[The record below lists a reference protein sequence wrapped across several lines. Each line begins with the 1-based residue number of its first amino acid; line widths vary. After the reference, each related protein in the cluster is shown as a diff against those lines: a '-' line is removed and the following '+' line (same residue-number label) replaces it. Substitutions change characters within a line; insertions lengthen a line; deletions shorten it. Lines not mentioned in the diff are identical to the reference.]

1 MQPEECGV
9 VRPDEP
15 DEVKQIMTTVEFE
28 VETTFEYSD
37 SLTIEKQ
44 PAYTSAAQA
53 VGNVFV
59 ADLKEA
65 DEDWNLASVEIE
77 FFDADGF
84 NLPGRK
90 RRQTGEKN
98 LASAR
103 ITATYEMAAAV
114 DVPQTSVDIDVA
126 TLQRRVQYRARRGIL
141 LSQGDIPIIPKA
153 VLFANADAPEVSVK
167 GTTTVTLPENS
178 YKPVT
183 DPILP
188 FLPPPPPPTER
199 PPPSDGENQPQSEPG
214 FVVTAPQ
221 PPIDGEKDDEKA
233 GEKEGQKDGPPKSE
247 GPPKNSGFDDFM
259 KEDKPAGNYYQG
271 YYNG

>member
-1 MQPEECGV
+1 MQPEECGI
-9 VRPDEP
+9 VRPDKP
-15 DEVKQIMTTVEFE
+15 DEIKQIMTTVEFE
-28 VETTFEYSD
+28 VETNFEYSD

-65 DEDWNLASVEIE
+65 DDDWNLASVDIK

-84 NLPGRK
+84 NAPGRK
-90 RRQTGEKN
+90 RRQTEKN

-103 ITATYEMAAAV
+103 ITATYQMKAPV
-114 DVPQTSVDIDVA
+114 DVPQTSVDIDVS

-141 LSQGDIPIIPKA
+141 LSQGDDPIISKA
-153 VLFANADAPEVSVK
+153 IIYASADAPEISVK
-167 GTTTVTLPENS
+167 GTTAVTLPENA

-188 FLPPPPPPTER
+188 FLPGPPPPTER
-199 PPPSDGENQPQSEPG
+199 PPPSDGEAAPSDEQGQS
-214 FVVTAPQ
+214 Q
-221 PPIDGEKDDEKA
+221 PPPPAE
-233 GEKEGQKDGPPKSE
+233 QPPKEADKESDKTEQPKGE
-247 GPPKNSGFDDFM
+247 GPPKNTGFDDFM